1 MHRRRCGYA
10 GFGCF
15 ALRRESGVPSKLRI
29 NRTAASASELGAE
42 GVFVEADCGGVA
54 GLVVDGE
61 NVEATGTIR
70 NVALGEKALRGTG
83 DQPLFV
89 GGDA

>member
-1 MHRRRCGYA
+1 
-10 GFGCF
+10 
-15 ALRRESGVPSKLRI
+15 
-29 NRTAASASELGAE
+29 LGAE

-70 NVALGEKALRGTG
+70 NVALGQKALRGTG
-83 DQPLFV
+83 HQALFV